1 MDGILNLIFEI
12 VAIGGGKSLL
22 IAYLCILLEVPID
35 IFAKEI
41 LND

>member
-1 MDGILNLIFEI
+1 MDGILNLIFES

-22 IAYLCILLEVPID
+22 IAYFCHFLEVRID